1 LKRREVI
8 GFLAGA
14 ATAWPVTARAKQP
27 ARPVIG
33 FLSSAS
39 PQLYANRLGAFH
51 RELKEAGYVE
61 GQWPEIAKRAMLGAA
76 QSRRDLVSAGASG
89 KHMNKRIGP
98 PMPPVL
104 HAGSRRNSANIQKAA
119 VPGFE
124 PKKNVNL
131 C

>member
-1 LKRREVI
+1 MSRVSGAILSKK
-8 GFLAGA
+8 LAG
-14 ATAWPVTARAKQP
+14 
-27 ARPVIG
+27 
-33 FLSSAS
+33 
-39 PQLYANRLGAFH
+39 
-51 RELKEAGYVE
+51 
-61 GQWPEIAKRAMLGAA
+61 PEIAKRAMLGAA

-124 PKKNVNL
+124 PKKRQFMLKNQWLTRDKRFDFKPILLYNSCVGSA
-131 C
+131 